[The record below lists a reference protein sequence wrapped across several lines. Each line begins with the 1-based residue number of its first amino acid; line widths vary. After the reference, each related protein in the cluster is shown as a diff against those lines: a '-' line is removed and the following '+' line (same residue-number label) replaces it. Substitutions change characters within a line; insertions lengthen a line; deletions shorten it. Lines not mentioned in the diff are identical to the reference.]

1 MMSKR
6 ELELY
11 IHIPFCVR
19 KCDYCDFLSSA
30 APQSCYREYTE
41 KLMEEIC
48 YQSVF
53 YKEYVI
59 SSIFIGGGTPSVLPF
74 GYLET
79 VLNVVR
85 ENYTVRNQI
94 EITVEANPGTLT
106 EEKLATY
113 RRAGVNRISLGL
125 QSADNG
131 ELKSLGRIHTFEA
144 FLNSYQMVRQFGFN
158 NINVDLMFSIPGQT
172 MESWKNTLRKV
183 AMLKP
188 EHISAYSLILEEG
201 TAFFERYG
209 ESSEELPDED
219 LDRELYYFT
228 REYLGKMGYE
238 RYEISNYAKP
248 GFECRHNIG
257 YWTGTEYLGAG
268 LGATSFIRDVRFHNT
283 REMDEYLALDMRE
296 PHSGH
301 IVDEELQL
309 KDKMEEFMI
318 MGLRLTKG
326 VSGSAFIERFGQNM
340 WNVFAHVLP
349 GLVEQGLLEIEAPY
363 IRLTEFGQ
371 DVSNLV
377 FERFLGALES

>member
-19 KCDYCDFLSSA
+19 KCDYCDFLSTA
-30 APQSCYREYTE
+30 APQSCYQEYTE

-59 SSIFIGGGTPSVLPF
+59 VSIFIGGGTPSVLPI

-79 VLNVVR
+79 VLDVVR

-94 EITVEANPGTLT
+94 EVTIEANPGTLT
-106 EEKLATY
+106 EEKLASY
-113 RRAGVNRISLGL
+113 RRAGITRISLGL
-125 QSADNG
+125 QSADNS

-144 FLNSYQMVRQFGFN
+144 FLISYQMVRQFGFN

-183 AMLKP
+183 VMLKP
-188 EHISAYSLILEEG
+188 DHISAYSLIIEEG

-209 ESSEELPDED
+209 QSPEDLPDED

-248 GFECRHNIG
+248 GYECRHNIG
-257 YWTGTEYLGAG
+257 YWTGTEYLGIG
-268 LGATSFIRDVRFHNT
+268 LGATSFIREFRFHNT
-283 REMDEYLALDMRE
+283 REMNEYLALDMRE
-296 PHSGH
+296 PHIGH
-301 IVDEELQL
+301 ILDEKLEL

-326 VSGSAFIERFGQNM
+326 VSGSAFIEKFGQNM
-340 WNVFAHVLP
+340 WNVFSHVLP

-377 FERFLGALES
+377 FERFLGALEG